1 MLYGRCFNVPHV
13 VGFLLATVETA
24 EYIRQTLFPQEVAKQ
39 EVLVRAVRPN
49 EIVEAA
55 QELVRAGAQALIT
68 RGGNYNDLQ
77 NSGIPVPMVEL
88 ILGTQD
94 ILLELSRVID
104 QYDAI
109 WLVLS
114 QWVNFDYERC
124 RSLLP
129 PKVHC
134 FRYRQVSE
142 MQEFLAGLEAPDN
155 TLIIGGGFA
164 LNPAEL
170 RGFDALELHSS
181 ADSLRKA
188 YDTALHILRERDK
201 ETAKARQFA
210 TILANIEDGVL
221 VLDTEGCVTLCNR
234 KAEELLATSEKSLAG
249 QPLQQR
255 LPQFSAALKAYRQGK
270 QSEQL
275 VKAGGHTLSVKI
287 GPVSDISLG
296 VPTGGT
302 LLTLQ
307 DVTKLQNLEKNLRF
321 QLSKRGLT
329 AKYHFEDI
337 LTQEGSMRKLIQWSR
352 DCAGNDS
359 TVMIYGES
367 GTGKELFAQS
377 IHNAS
382 SRRDSPFVAV
392 NCAALTESLLES
404 ELFGYESGA
413 FTGARKEG
421 KAGLFELAHRGTLF
435 LDEINSMSLSTQA
448 KILRVIEQK
457 EVMRLG
463 SDYIIPLD
471 VRIVTAANENLV
483 EMVRRNEFRRDLFFR
498 LNVLEIHIPPLNQ
511 RPKDILYLFRHFVA
525 ELQGCSPREI
535 RLDPV
540 LEKALCAHNWWG
552 NIRELRNA
560 AHRYSVHGGGP
571 ISSEHLFPEDST
583 PEQASVIGD
592 DLRIDLKELNHVVEG
607 LVIQSLLDR
616 GLTKTQTAKAL
627 GISRTALFKKI
638 ESQKAGESS

>member
-1 MLYGRCFNVPHV
+1 MSYV
-13 VGFLLATVETA
+13 VGFLLSTVETA
-24 EYIRQTLFPQEVAKQ
+24 DQIRKVLFPKEVARK
-39 EVLVRAVRPN
+39 EVLVRTVRPN
-49 EIVEAA
+49 EIVDAA
-55 QELVRAGAQALIT
+55 RELVQAGAQALIT
-68 RGGNYNDLQ
+68 RGGNFNDLQ

-88 ILGTQD
+88 ILGAQD

-104 QYDAI
+104 RYDAV

-114 QWVNFDYERC
+114 QWVNFDYDRC

-129 PKVHC
+129 EKVHC
-134 FRYRQVSE
+134 FRYSQVAK
-142 MQEFLAGLEAPDN
+142 MQEFLANLDAPDN
-155 TLIIGGGFA
+155 TLIIGGGFT
-164 LNPAEL
+164 LNPAEI

-181 ADSLRKA
+181 ADSLREA

-201 ETAKARQFA
+201 ETAKTRQIA

-221 VLDTEGCVTLCNR
+221 VLDTEGRVTLCNR
-234 KAEELLATSEKSLAG
+234 KAEELLSISGKSLAG
-249 QPLQQR
+249 QPLLQH
-255 LPQFSAALKAYRQGK
+255 LPQFTAALKSYRQGK

-275 VKAGGHTLSVKI
+275 VRAGGCTLSVKI

-296 VPTGGT
+296 IPTGGT

-337 LTQEGSMRKLIQWSR
+337 LTQEDSMRRLIQWSQ
-352 DCAGNDS
+352 DCAEHDS

-498 LNVLEIHIPPLNQ
+498 LNVLEIHIPSLNQ

-525 ELQGCSPREI
+525 ELQGCSPRDV
-535 RLDPV
+535 RLDPP
-540 LEKALCAHNWWG
+540 LEQALRAHNWWG
-552 NIRELRNA
+552 NVRELRNA
-560 AHRYSVHGGGP
+560 AQRYCVRSAGP
-571 ISSEHLFPEDST
+571 ISPDTLFPEDGS
-583 PEQASVIGD
+583 PDEISLVGS
-592 DLRIDLKELNHVVEG
+592 DLRIDLKELNRVVEG

-616 GLTKTQTAKAL
+616 GLTKTQTAKTL
-627 GISRTALFKKI
+627 GISRTALFKKM
-638 ESQKAGESS
+638 ENQKAGENH